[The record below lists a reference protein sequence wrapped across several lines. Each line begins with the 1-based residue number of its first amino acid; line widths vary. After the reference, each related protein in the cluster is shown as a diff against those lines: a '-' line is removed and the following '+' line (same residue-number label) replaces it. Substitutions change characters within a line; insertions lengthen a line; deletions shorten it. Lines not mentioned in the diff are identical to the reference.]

1 MQKYCDLKTYTES
14 QLAINC
20 LHQFI
25 CLDLMF
31 VHFMLMYI
39 KFDFVYMV
47 QDQDKHVSIC
57 FTKIVL
63 DYAINLI
70 YYVLISIEL

>member
-1 MQKYCDLKTYTES
+1 
-14 QLAINC
+14 
-20 LHQFI
+20 
-25 CLDLMF
+25 
-31 VHFMLMYI
+31 MYI

-70 YYVLISIEL
+70 YYVYIYWIIII